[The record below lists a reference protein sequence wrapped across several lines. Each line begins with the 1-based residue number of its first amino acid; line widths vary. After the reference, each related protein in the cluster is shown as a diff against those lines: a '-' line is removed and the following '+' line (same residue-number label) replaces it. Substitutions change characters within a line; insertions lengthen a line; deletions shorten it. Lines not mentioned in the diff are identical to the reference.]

1 MSFDYDI
8 ITISY
13 RGMAVN
19 MHLAAQ
25 YEEIRQAIK
34 ENLRGFYEKLDRT
47 RCTSSTPG
55 KRERARIKL
64 IKNPGGVR
72 TGVLCRPSGF
82 VIPPLSAGSG

>member
-25 YEEIRQAIK
+25 YEEIRQDIK
-34 ENLRGFYEKLDRT
+34 ENLRGFYEKLKWPYKV
-47 RCTSSTPG
+47 SLFGPG
-55 KRERARIKL
+55 EAGK
-64 IKNPGGVR
+64 GGNK
-72 TGVLCRPSGF
+72 TN
-82 VIPPLSAGSG
+82 